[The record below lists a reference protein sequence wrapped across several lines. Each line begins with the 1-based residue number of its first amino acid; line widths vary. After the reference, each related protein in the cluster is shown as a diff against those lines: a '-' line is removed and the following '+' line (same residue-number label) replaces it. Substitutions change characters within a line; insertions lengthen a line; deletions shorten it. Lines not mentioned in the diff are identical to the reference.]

1 MRADENE
8 IKMSETDTKKR
19 VIHNFGCRLNAL
31 DGDYI
36 ESAMAQAGISNATI
50 VNSCAVTAEAVRQAR
65 QTVRREAR
73 AHPERP
79 VFVTGCAAQTN
90 AEEFEAMPEVTKLIG
105 NEEKLLPQSYVT
117 ETTNLVGDIM
127 SLTKAKPRPV
137 APQQARARAF
147 VQVQTGCDH
156 RCTFCIIPF
165 GRGNSRSTPIAD
177 VVRDCQQLVAQGHQ
191 EIVLTGVDMTSW
203 GADIGEAG
211 LGVLIQAILKNI
223 PDLMRLRL
231 SSVDAVELE
240 PKLLDMVVEEP
251 RVMPHLHLSLQAG
264 DNMILK
270 RMKRRHTREQ
280 AIAFCQDMKRRRPDI
295 VFGADII
302 AGFPTETDEMF
313 ENSLRL
319 VEECELVWLHV
330 FPYSQRPGT
339 PAEKMPQVSG
349 EVIKDRAAK
358 LRVAG
363 DAMRQKWLNTQ
374 TGKTVA
380 AIVEKPNLAR
390 SETFAQIAFTSND
403 EQSLT
408 IGAVQKFVITGND
421 GKRLTGQL
429 A

>member
-1 MRADENE
+1 
-8 IKMSETDTKKR
+8 MSEADTKKP

-36 ESAMAQAGISNATI
+36 DTAMAQAGITNATVI
-50 VNSCAVTAEAVRQAR
+50 NSCAVTAEAVRQAR

-73 AHPERP
+73 ANPERP
-79 VFVTGCAAQTN
+79 IFVTGCAAQTN
-90 AEEFEAMPEVTKLIG
+90 AKEFEAMPEVTKLIG

-117 ETTNLVGDIM
+117 DAANLVSDIM
-127 SLTKAKPRPV
+127 SLTQAQPRPL
-137 APQQARARAF
+137 APKQARARAF

-165 GRGNSRSTPIAD
+165 GRGNSRSTPIAE
-177 VVRDCQQLVAQGHQ
+177 VVRDCQELVAQGHQ

-211 LGVLIQAILKNI
+211 LGVLIQAILKNV

-280 AIAFCQDMKRRRPDI
+280 AIAFCEDMKRRRPDI

-302 AGFPTETDEMF
+302 AGFPTETDDMF

-349 EVIKDRAAK
+349 EVIKDRAAR
-358 LRVAG
+358 LRAAG
-363 DAMRQKWLNTQ
+363 AGVRQKWLASQ
-374 TGKTVA
+374 TGKTLS
-380 AIVEKPNLAR
+380 AIIEKPNLAR
-390 SETFAQIAFTSND
+390 SETFAQITFATDGDKPLATGS
-403 EQSLT
+403 
-408 IGAVQKFVITGND
+408 IQKFIINGHD
-421 GKRLTGQL
+421 GQRLMGDPI
-429 A
+429 